1 MWSSYTTSG
10 WPTGKRTRMSEQE
23 DLKPEILR
31 DIHKEMLRQEE
42 LWGVQH
48 HPIFPTGEGK
58 LAYFADRAASAA
70 DFVKSENAERAK
82 TGHISWDYIL
92 LEEFY
97 EALAE
102 ARDPE
107 KMIVELTQVAAVAAT
122 MIEDLRRNK

>member
-1 MWSSYTTSG
+1 
-10 WPTGKRTRMSEQE
+10 MSNEHE

-31 DIHKEMLRQEE
+31 GIHKEMLRQEE

-48 HPIFPTGEGK
+48 HPIFPTGELN

-70 DFVKSENAERAK
+70 DYIKAENAQRAES
-82 TGHISWDYIL
+82 GHIAWDFIL

-97 EALAE
+97 EAMAE

-122 MIEDLRRNK
+122 MIEDLRRNG